1 MLLRNFCQ
9 NKGILKE
16 REKDCTNHTTNML
29 KQSRFSKIQ
38 DILRIYQ
45 KKEPNCSPKHVTIRY
60 L

>member
-16 REKDCTNHTTNML
+16 REKDCANHATNML
-29 KQSRFSKIQ
+29 KQSHFSKIQ

-45 KKEPNCSPKHVTIRY
+45 KVKRA
-60 L
+60 